1 MSSKKAPA
9 AESDTFDLDF
19 DLDLGDGVVSSNT
32 KLVENKPVEPK
43 KSSA

>member
-32 KLVENKPVEPK
+32 KPVENKPVEPK